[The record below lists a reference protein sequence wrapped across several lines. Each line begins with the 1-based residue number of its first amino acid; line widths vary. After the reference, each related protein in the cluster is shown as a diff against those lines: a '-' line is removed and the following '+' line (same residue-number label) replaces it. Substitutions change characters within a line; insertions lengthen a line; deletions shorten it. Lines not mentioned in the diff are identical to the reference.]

1 MRRWLARVTARTA
14 RGARGLWP
22 DHNPLRRTIDRA
34 EAAVV
39 SMLAIIF
46 LAGAPLAA
54 ATAGRLAGGSAA
66 RAASAYQATW
76 HRVPAALLTAA
87 PAPAPGNYQA
97 TVLATW
103 KAPDGAPRTGRISVL
118 PGQGANGTVMV
129 WVDKAGRLTGPPLR
143 SQPRGALAASVLAAL
158 ATGVV
163 LFCAGL
169 LAHWVLERR
178 RLAAWDADWRVTGP
192 SWTRKR

>member
-1 MRRWLARVTARTA
+1 MRRRLAGVTARIV
-14 RGARGLWP
+14 RGGRGLWP

-39 SMLAIIF
+39 GMLAIAF
-46 LAGAPLAA
+46 VAGVPLAA
-54 ATAGRLAGGSAA
+54 LTAGRLTGGSGAHITP
-66 RAASAYQATW
+66 AYQATR
-76 HRVPAALLTAA
+76 HQVPAALLTAA
-87 PAPAPGNYQA
+87 PAPEPGNYGA

-143 SQPRGALAASVLAAL
+143 SRSASAVAASVLAPL

-192 SWTRKR
+192 SWTRKT